1 MCCFSKPVSVV
12 KSTRIFARAADE
24 GRQFLV
30 YSMFIKAK
38 ENLAMIL
45 PIPVKQGS
53 GEKAVDF
60 INLKEYPNFFDD
72 LETGFIVP
80 TKSEGGLIAL
90 PASAAARTLEVVQ
103 VGDFEAS
110 YVPTVEDFSRLDA
123 RFRLPSA
130 TWSKLPEYQSYGFAV
145 FKLKEGAMNVHPMAF
160 SFPRRDTSTLFFPTV
175 HIHDGKVHARATF
188 DHELYC
194 QPFRGDYPTFGGQ
207 WKESNGPAGHF
218 MQVDKSKGIIEG
230 EEHCYKREMKGLLAN
245 KDTVLTVSA

>member
-38 ENLAMIL
+38 EDLAMIL
-45 PIPVKQGS
+45 PIPVKVES

-60 INLKEYPNFFDD
+60 ISLKDYPNFFDE
-72 LETGFIVP
+72 LERGFIMP
-80 TKSEGGLIAL
+80 TRSHGASENI
-90 PASAAARTLEVVQ
+90 PATGSADMLEVVQ
-103 VGDFEAS
+103 VGNFEAS
-110 YVPTVEDFSRLDA
+110 YVPTVKDFSRLDA
-123 RFRLPSA
+123 RFRLPSS
-130 TWSKLPEYQSYGFAV
+130 TWSEIPQYQSYGFAV
-145 FKLKEGAMNVHPMAF
+145 FKLKPGAMNMHPMAF

-188 DHELYC
+188 DHQLYC
-194 QPFRGDYPTFGGQ
+194 QPYGDDYPTFGGQ
-207 WKESNGPAGHF
+207 WKESNGPASHF
-218 MQVDKSKGIIEG
+218 MQVEKSKGVVEG
-230 EEHCYKREMKGLLAN
+230 EQHCYKREMKGLLTN